1 MKILGKEVNWKYI
14 AVAGGIVLLFL
25 LLCSFGLS
33 TSGETVIGLAATVPL
48 AGGGVNV
55 TDEPVSADLT
65 KEVSPDLL
73 KAHIDKEV
81 CRIMPS
87 STPVDTVSRSGRVI
101 SVGSREYE
109 FYSLDTKPALTTLK
123 AKYTETAS
131 AGAKLDTANNDYFE
145 VSDTIKVI
153 GVKGYDEGGTTEKD
167 ELVLY
172 VMSKDADGKLNV
184 LAVNGKKS
192 GSTPGIVPAIEAGTE
207 LLRMGRA
214 GAEKDAQTAQFE
226 TLPTKEE
233 NYAQKFC
240 TQVEVTDVYQE
251 WTEKEVDFTFSDM
264 ERDAI
269 WEMKRGMEMNFLFGK
284 KNKLRDTVKKE
295 DVWFTEGIWW
305 QAGKDWTYDASAGMT
320 AKDLIALCKT
330 ALTGNASSKKKLVF
344 AGSDFIEQVTN
355 LDIQKVMQGD
365 QYKAE
370 LGLTFDS
377 IHSKFGDLYVV
388 YTEAFDLAGMS
399 KCALVVDDNYL
410 TKFEFK
416 SLSKERRDFKTAGI
430 RETEGEFIQEISGIV
445 LKNPGA
451 HVRITPK
458 AE

>member
-14 AVAGGIVLLFL
+14 AVAGGMVLLFL
-25 LLCSFGLS
+25 LLCAFGLF
-33 TSGETVIGLAATVPL
+33 TSGETVIGLASTVPL

-87 STPVDTVSRSGRVI
+87 STPFDVVSRSGRVI

-123 AKYTETAS
+123 TKYTETSS
-131 AGAKLDTANNDYFE
+131 AGAKLDTVNNEYFE

-153 GVKGYDEGGTTEKD
+153 GVKGYDEGGTAEKD

-192 GSTPGIVPAIEAGTE
+192 GSTPGIVPTIEAGTE

-226 TLPTKEE
+226 TLPTKEQ

-240 TQVEVTDVYQE
+240 TQIEVTDVYHE
-251 WTEKEVDFTFSDM
+251 WTEKEVDFTFTDM

-284 KNKLRDTVKKE
+284 KSKLRDTNKKE
-295 DVWFTEGIWW
+295 DVWTTEGIWW
-305 QAGKDWTYDASAGMT
+305 QAGKDWTYDAKEGMT

-430 RETEGEFIQEISGIV
+430 RDTEGEFIQEISGIV

-458 AE
+458 TE

>member
-14 AVAGGIVLLFL
+14 AVAGGMVLLFL
-25 LLCSFGLS
+25 LLCAFGLF
-33 TSGETVIGLAATVPL
+33 TSGETVIGLASTVPL

-87 STPVDTVSRSGRVI
+87 STPFDVVSRSGRVI

-123 AKYTETAS
+123 TKYTETSS
-131 AGAKLDTANNDYFE
+131 AGAKLDTVNNEYFE

-153 GVKGYDEGGTTEKD
+153 GVKGYDEGGTAEKD

-192 GSTPGIVPAIEAGTE
+192 GSTPGIVPTIEAGTE

-226 TLPTKEE
+226 TLPTKEQ

-240 TQVEVTDVYQE
+240 TQIEVTDVYHE
-251 WTEKEVDFTFSDM
+251 WTEKEVDFTFTDM

-284 KNKLRDTVKKE
+284 RANCAIRTRKRTCGRPRVSGGKPARTGRMTQRKE
-295 DVWFTEGIWW
+295 
-305 QAGKDWTYDASAGMT
+305 
-320 AKDLIALCKT
+320 
-330 ALTGNASSKKKLVF
+330 
-344 AGSDFIEQVTN
+344 
-355 LDIQKVMQGD
+355 
-365 QYKAE
+365 
-370 LGLTFDS
+370 
-377 IHSKFGDLYVV
+377 
-388 YTEAFDLAGMS
+388 
-399 KCALVVDDNYL
+399 
-410 TKFEFK
+410 
-416 SLSKERRDFKTAGI
+416 
-430 RETEGEFIQEISGIV
+430 
-445 LKNPGA
+445 
-451 HVRITPK
+451 
-458 AE
+458 

>member
-25 LLCSFGLS
+25 LLCSFGLF

-87 STPVDTVSRSGRVI
+87 STPFDVVSRSGRVI

-123 AKYTETAS
+123 ENYTETTS
-131 AGAKLDTANNDYFE
+131 AGAKLDTVNNEYFE

-153 GVKGYDEGGTTEKD
+153 GVKGYDEGGTAEKD

-192 GSTPGIVPAIEAGTE
+192 GSTLGIVPTIKAGTE

-226 TLPTKEE
+226 TLPTKEQ

-240 TQVEVTDVYQE
+240 TQIEVTDVYHE
-251 WTEKEVDFTFSDM
+251 WTEKEVDFTFTDM

-284 KNKLRDTVKKE
+284 KSKLRDTNKKE
-295 DVWFTEGIWW
+295 DVWTTEGIWW
-305 QAGKDWTYDASAGMT
+305 QAGKDWTYDAKEGMT

-344 AGSDFIEQVTN
+344 AGSDFVEQVTN

-399 KCALVVDDNYL
+399 KCALVVDDTYL

-430 RETEGEFIQEISGIV
+430 RDTEGEFIQEISGIV

>member
-1 MKILGKEVNWKYI
+1 MKVLGKELNWKYI
-14 AVAGGIVLLFL
+14 ALAGGIVLLL
-25 LLCSFGLS
+25 LLLYACGVFDG
-33 TSGETVIGLAATVPL
+33 GDTVVGLAATVPL

-55 TDEPVSADLT
+55 NGEPVSADLT
-65 KEVSPDLL
+65 KEVSPELL
-73 KAHIDKEV
+73 KAHIDREV

-87 STPVDTVSRSGRVI
+87 STPVDTISRSGRVI
-101 SVGSREYE
+101 SVGSREFEY
-109 FYSLDTKPALTTLK
+109 YSLDTKPALTTLK
-123 AKYTETAS
+123 AKYTEVSSS

-153 GVKGYDEGGTTEKD
+153 GVKGFDESGATEKD

-192 GSTPGIVPAIEAGTE
+192 GAVSGVVPTIEAGTE

-226 TLPTKEE
+226 TLPTKEL

-284 KNKLRDTVKKE
+284 RSKFRDTVKKE
-295 DVWFTEGIWW
+295 DVWVTEGIWW
-305 QAGKDWTYDASAGMT
+305 QAGKDWTYNADTGLT

-344 AGSDFIEQVTN
+344 AGSDFVEQVTN
-355 LDIQKVMQGD
+355 IDMQKVMQGD

-388 YTEAFDLAGMS
+388 YTEAMDLAGMS
-399 KCALVVDDNYL
+399 GCALVVDDNYL

-430 RETEGEFIQEISGIV
+430 RETEGEFIQEISGLV

-451 HVRITPK
+451 HVRITPE
-458 AE
+458 A

>member
-14 AVAGGIVLLFL
+14 AVAGGMVLLFL
-25 LLCSFGLS
+25 LLCAFGLF
-33 TSGETVIGLAATVPL
+33 TSGETVIGLASTVPL

-87 STPVDTVSRSGRVI
+87 STPFDVVSRSGRVI

-123 AKYTETAS
+123 MKYTETSS
-131 AGAKLDTANNDYFE
+131 AGAKLDTVNNEYFE

-153 GVKGYDEGGTTEKD
+153 GVKGYDEGGTAEKD

-192 GSTPGIVPAIEAGTE
+192 GSTPGIVPTIEAGTE

-226 TLPTKEE
+226 TLPTKEQ

-240 TQVEVTDVYQE
+240 TQIEVTDVYHE
-251 WTEKEVDFTFSDM
+251 WTEKEVDFTFTDM

-284 KNKLRDTVKKE
+284 KSKLRDTNKKE
-295 DVWFTEGIWW
+295 DVWTTEGIWW
-305 QAGKDWTYDASAGMT
+305 QAGKDWTYDAKEGMT

-430 RETEGEFIQEISGIV
+430 RDTEGEFIQEISGIV

-458 AE
+458 TE

>member
-14 AVAGGIVLLFL
+14 AVAGGMVLLFL
-25 LLCSFGLS
+25 LLCAFGLF
-33 TSGETVIGLAATVPL
+33 TSGETVIGLASTVPL

-87 STPVDTVSRSGRVI
+87 STPFDVVSRSGRVI

-123 AKYTETAS
+123 TKYTETSS
-131 AGAKLDTANNDYFE
+131 AGAKLDTVNNEYFE

-153 GVKGYDEGGTTEKD
+153 GVKGYDEGGTAEKD

-192 GSTPGIVPAIEAGTE
+192 GSTPGIVPTIEAGTE

-226 TLPTKEE
+226 TLPTKEQ

-240 TQVEVTDVYQE
+240 TQIEVTDVYHE
-251 WTEKEVDFTFSDM
+251 WTEKEVDFTFTDM

-284 KNKLRDTVKKE
+284 KSKLRDTNKKE
-295 DVWFTEGIWW
+295 DVWTTEGIWW
-305 QAGKDWTYDASAGMT
+305 QAGKDWTYDAKEGMT

-388 YTEAFDLAGMS
+388 YTEAFDLAGMI

-430 RETEGEFIQEISGIV
+430 RDTEGEFIQEISGIV

-458 AE
+458 TE